1 MWYNDSKGGDAE
13 MTYMSTGDVLREL
26 RMEKGL
32 TSREV
37 SEEVGIQKNV
47 LTEYETGARNIGIK
61 ALMKLADYY
70 DVSTDYILRRTD
82 CSAMNNSDTL
92 KQSIEQVSALKPMI
106 SSLQRVSAGL
116 TGLREMSA
124 ELAEI
129 SVQMQEIIKSETDT
143 QDA

>member
-1 MWYNDSKGGDAE
+1 
-13 MTYMSTGDVLREL
+13 MSTGDVLREL

-82 CSAMNNSDTL
+82 CSAMTNSDTL

-106 SSLQRVSAGL
+106 SNLQRVSARL

>member
-1 MWYNDSKGGDAE
+1 

-82 CSAMNNSDTL
+82 CSAMNDSDTI

-106 SSLQRVSAGL
+106 SSLQRVSARL
-116 TGLREMSA
+116 AGLREMSA

>member
-1 MWYNDSKGGDAE
+1 

-82 CSAMNNSDTL
+82 CSAMNDSYTL
-92 KQSIEQVSALKPMI
+92 KQAIEQVSALKPMI
-106 SSLQRVSAGL
+106 SSLQRVSARL
-116 TGLREMSA
+116 AGLREMSA